1 MSSYNLE
8 TLCMDI
14 CVYNFCVQGGVGG
27 SGWYSCL
34 QNQESIMS
42 GRSFALILS
51 DESRDSCQTFQIVPT
66 FLVLKSLKNNFG
78 AIVDGRLTK
87 VSGPFQRI
95 LGFIY
100 NFHSRI
106 LLNLP
111 HISTKMHRGRM
122 VSSMNFASR
131 SNVKLVEFAEKKST
145 KDTIFC
151 RGTLSTSTWI
161 RLNSSKQA
169 QAPASDPAFRGISDI
184 KPIWLTYY
192 RPLAKKQSQ
201 KREGKKNNRQKQRN
215 NFQLLFSVVLLIYWR
230 VYSIL
235 CVIDA
240 DTWSSAWKGSFPG
253 LCQTTEETA
262 HDLVVQASPIRW
274 GVLNSKMA
282 QLPKK
287 IFSKKMSTFFEA
299 WAKNYASR
307 SDMVPRWCVALSVKT
322 QKIRNKK
329 WPPKWSFLKDECC

>member
-34 QNQESIMS
+34 QNQEMIMS
-42 GRSFALILS
+42 GHVFALILS

-131 SNVKLVEFAEKKST
+131 SNVKLVEFAEKIRQKIQFSAEAHLALPPEFDWIHRS
-145 KDTIFC
+145 KPRRRPLIQSFWHFGYKADLIDI
-151 RGTLSTSTWI
+151 LSTLGKETI
-161 RLNSSKQA
+161 PKKGRK
-169 QAPASDPAFRGISDI
+169 
-184 KPIWLTYY
+184 
-192 RPLAKKQSQ
+192 KKQQ
-201 KREGKKNNRQKQRN
+201 TKTKK
-215 NFQLLFSVVLLIYWR
+215 
-230 VYSIL
+230 
-235 CVIDA
+235 
-240 DTWSSAWKGSFPG
+240 
-253 LCQTTEETA
+253 
-262 HDLVVQASPIRW
+262 
-274 GVLNSKMA
+274 
-282 QLPKK
+282 QLPTPL
-287 IFSKKMSTFFEA
+287 F
-299 WAKNYASR
+299 R
-307 SDMVPRWCVALSVKT
+307 CVAYILTGIQYTVCNRCRHLKLCLKRIIPRPVPNHWRNGPWSCSPSLSHKVGC
-322 QKIRNKK
+322 IE
-329 WPPKWSFLKDECC
+329 LKNGATS